1 MSDTIKYEL
10 VCPESKVESGEAD
23 SVLVPGYEGDF
34 TVLVNHAAYLSTLR
48 PGMLKIF
55 SSGNEIEYFVDSGF
69 AEVSDQGLVVLA
81 EKAIKKSD
89 LDKGTINIMI
99 SELEEKMDK
108 NEGNDKDKI
117 LKQLSDF
124 KSLI

>member
-1 MSDTIKYEL
+1 MSNTIKYEL

-34 TVLVNHAAYLSTLR
+34 TVLVNHAAYLSTLW

-99 SELEEKMDK
+99 SELEEKMEK

>member
-99 SELEEKMDK
+99 SELEEKMEK
-108 NEGNDKDKI
+108 NEENDKDKI

>member
-1 MSDTIKYEL
+1 MSSTIKYEH

-89 LDKGTINIMI
+89 LDKGTIIIMI
-99 SELEEKMDK
+99 SELEEKMEK

>member
-1 MSDTIKYEL
+1 MSNTIKYEL

-55 SSGNEIEYFVDSGF
+55 SSGNEMEYFVDSGF

-81 EKAIKKSD
+81 EKAIKRSD
-89 LDKGTINIMI
+89 LDKGMINIMI
-99 SELEEKMDK
+99 SELEEKMEK

>member
-1 MSDTIKYEL
+1 MANTIKYEL

-81 EKAIKKSD
+81 EKAIKRSD

-99 SELEEKMDK
+99 SELEEKMEK

>member
-1 MSDTIKYEL
+1 MFSTIKYEL

-81 EKAIKKSD
+81 EKAIKKAD
-89 LDKGTINIMI
+89 LDKGMINIMI
-99 SELEEKMDK
+99 SELEEKMEK
-108 NEGNDKDKI
+108 NEGNDKDEI

>member
-81 EKAIKKSD
+81 EKATKKSD

-99 SELEEKMDK
+99 SELEEKMEK

>member
-48 PGMLKIF
+48 PGMLKIV

-99 SELEEKMDK
+99 SELEEKMEK

>member
-99 SELEEKMDK
+99 SELEEKMEK
-108 NEGNDKDKI
+108 NEGSDKDKI

-124 KSLI
+124 KSFI

>member
-1 MSDTIKYEL
+1 MSNAIKYEL

-89 LDKGTINIMI
+89 LDKGTINIII
-99 SELEEKMDK
+99 SELEEKMEK

>member
-1 MSDTIKYEL
+1 MSNTIKYEL
-10 VCPESKVESGEAD
+10 VCPESKVVSGEAD

-99 SELEEKMDK
+99 SELEEKMEK

>member
-1 MSDTIKYEL
+1 MSNTIKYEL

-99 SELEEKMDK
+99 SELEEKMGK

>member
-1 MSDTIKYEL
+1 MSSTIKYEL

-99 SELEEKMDK
+99 SELEEKMEK

>member
-1 MSDTIKYEL
+1 MSNTIKYEL

-81 EKAIKKSD
+81 EKAMKKTD
-89 LDKGTINIMI
+89 LDKGTINIII
-99 SELEEKMDK
+99 SELEEKMEK

>member
-99 SELEEKMDK
+99 SELEEKMEK
-108 NEGNDKDKI
+108 NEGSDKDKI

>member
-1 MSDTIKYEL
+1 MSNTIKYEL

-81 EKAIKKSD
+81 EKAIKRSD
-89 LDKGTINIMI
+89 LDKGMINIMI
-99 SELEEKMDK
+99 SELEEKMEK
-108 NEGNDKDKI
+108 NEGSDKDKI

>member
-1 MSDTIKYEL
+1 MSNTIKYEL

-55 SSGNEIEYFVDSGF
+55 ASGNEIEYFVDSGF

-99 SELEEKMDK
+99 SELEEKMEK

>member
-99 SELEEKMDK
+99 SELEEKMEK

>member
-1 MSDTIKYEL
+1 MSNTIKYEL

-81 EKAIKKSD
+81 EKAIKRSD
-89 LDKGTINIMI
+89 LDKGMINIMI
-99 SELEEKMDK
+99 SELEEKMEK
-108 NEGNDKDKI
+108 NEGKDKDKI

>member
-1 MSDTIKYEL
+1 MSNTIKYEL

-55 SSGNEIEYFVDSGF
+55 SSGNEMEYFVDSGF

-81 EKAIKKSD
+81 EKATKKSD

-99 SELEEKMDK
+99 SELEEKMEK

>member
-81 EKAIKKSD
+81 EKAIKRSD

-99 SELEEKMDK
+99 SELEEKMEK
-108 NEGNDKDKI
+108 NEGSDKDKI

-124 KSLI
+124 KTLI

>member
-1 MSDTIKYEL
+1 MSNTMKYEL

-99 SELEEKMDK
+99 SELEEKMEK

>member
-1 MSDTIKYEL
+1 MSNTIKYEL

-23 SVLVPGYEGDF
+23 SVLVPGHEGDF
-34 TVLVNHAAYLSTLR
+34 TVLVKHAAYLSTLR

-99 SELEEKMDK
+99 SELEEKMEK

>member
-1 MSDTIKYEL
+1 MSNTIKYEV

-81 EKAIKKSD
+81 EKAIKRSD
-89 LDKGTINIMI
+89 LDKGMINIMI
-99 SELEEKMDK
+99 SELEEKMEK

>member
-1 MSDTIKYEL
+1 MSNTIKYEI

-89 LDKGTINIMI
+89 LDKGTINIII
-99 SELEEKMDK
+99 SELEEKMEK

>member
-1 MSDTIKYEL
+1 MSNTIKYEL

-34 TVLVNHAAYLSTLR
+34 TVLANHAAYLSTLR

-99 SELEEKMDK
+99 SELEEKMEK

>member
-1 MSDTIKYEL
+1 MSNTIKYEL

-34 TVLVNHAAYLSTLR
+34 TVLVNHASYLSTLR

-99 SELEEKMDK
+99 SELEEKMEK

>member
-1 MSDTIKYEL
+1 MSNTIKYEL

-23 SVLVPGYEGDF
+23 SVLIPGYEGDF

-69 AEVSDQGLVVLA
+69 AEVSDQGLVILA

-89 LDKGTINIMI
+89 LDKGAINIII
-99 SELEEKMDK
+99 SELEEKMEK
-108 NEGNDKDKI
+108 NEGNEKDKI

>member
-1 MSDTIKYEL
+1 MSNTIKYEL

-55 SSGNEIEYFVDSGF
+55 SSGNEMEYFVDSGF

-99 SELEEKMDK
+99 SELEEKMEK

>member
-1 MSDTIKYEL
+1 MSNTIKYEL

-69 AEVSDQGLVVLA
+69 SEVSDQGLVVLA

-99 SELEEKMDK
+99 SELEEKMEK

>member
-1 MSDTIKYEL
+1 
-10 VCPESKVESGEAD
+10 
-23 SVLVPGYEGDF
+23 
-34 TVLVNHAAYLSTLR
+34 
-48 PGMLKIF
+48 MLKIF

-89 LDKGTINIMI
+89 LDTGTINSVI
-99 SELEEKMDK
+99 SELEEKMEK

>member
-1 MSDTIKYEL
+1 MSNTIKYEL

-34 TVLVNHAAYLSTLR
+34 TVLVNHAAYLSILR

-89 LDKGTINIMI
+89 LDNGTINIMI
-99 SELEEKMDK
+99 SELEEKMEK
-108 NEGNDKDKI
+108 NEGNHKDKI

>member
-1 MSDTIKYEL
+1 MSNTIKYEL

-89 LDKGTINIMI
+89 LDKGTINSMI
-99 SELEEKMDK
+99 SELEEKMEK

>member
-1 MSDTIKYEL
+1 MSSTIKYEL

-81 EKAIKKSD
+81 EKAIKRSD

-99 SELEEKMDK
+99 SELEEKMEK
-108 NEGNDKDKI
+108 NEGKDKDKI

>member
-1 MSDTIKYEL
+1 MSNTIKYEL

-81 EKAIKKSD
+81 EKAIKRSD

-99 SELEEKMDK
+99 SELEEKMEK

-124 KSLI
+124 KSLM

>member
-1 MSDTIKYEL
+1 MSNTIKYEL

-89 LDKGTINIMI
+89 LDKGTINIII
-99 SELEEKMDK
+99 SELEEKMEK

-117 LKQLSDF
+117 LKQLSDL

>member
-48 PGMLKIF
+48 PGMLRIF

-99 SELEEKMDK
+99 SELEEKMEK

>member
-34 TVLVNHAAYLSTLR
+34 TVLVKHAAYLSTLR

-81 EKAIKKSD
+81 EKAIKRSD

-99 SELEEKMDK
+99 SELEEKMEK